1 MRRVTGDDHVAV
13 PAAHSTHHA
22 EFPAS
27 NMPQDSSYHGFY
39 INLDRSPERRQN
51 FERQLAELRMEDRYQ
66 RFPGVDGK
74 TLNLSSVALKPGEVG
89 VFLSHHRALEQARE
103 LGTCVHILEDDALLS
118 EHVVPVI
125 EDAVA
130 ANLFEQYDILFTDMM
145 VHCHIGFMKSLKSK
159 FDNIEM
165 PPPHPLRLHQ
175 LQIIDLGK
183 IFHAAF
189 QSYVVGAKSIDR
201 ILALYRQEIA
211 SGIKTPVDIF
221 IQQQVL
227 AGRLRAACVFPFI
240 TSFHLEDVVTSTIAD
255 QGERIGQPTIMVMA
269 VLRYLFFLGCD
280 LDHAKRILDAATSS
294 NRTKTDGR
302 HALMVQATEF
312 VMSNDFTEF

>member
-1 MRRVTGDDHVAV
+1 MTIHLPVSDAQLRILWGSQLPDMA
-13 PAAHSTHHA
+13 
-22 EFPAS
+22 
-27 NMPQDSSYHGFY
+27 QQQSSFHGLY
-39 INLDRSPERRQN
+39 INLDRSPERRRN
-51 FERQLAELRMEDRYQ
+51 FEKQLAELNIGDRYF

-74 TLNLSSVALKPGEVG
+74 TLNLTSSPLKPGEVG
-89 VFLSHHRALEQARE
+89 VFLSHSRALEQARG
-103 LGTCVHILEDDALLS
+103 LGKCVHILEDDALLS

-130 ANLFEQYDILFTDMM
+130 ANLFERYDLLFTDMM
-145 VHCHIGFMKSLKSK
+145 VHCHIGFMKSLKSQ
-159 FDNIEM
+159 FDKIEM

-175 LQIIDLGK
+175 LQIIDLSTV
-183 IFHAAF
+183 FHAAF

-201 ILALYRQEIA
+201 LLALYRQEIA
-211 SGIKTPVDIF
+211 GGIKTPVDIF

-240 TSFHLEDVVTSTIAD
+240 TSFRLEDVVTSTIAD

-269 VLRYLFFLGCD
+269 VLRYLFFLGSD
-280 LDHAKRILDAATSS
+280 LDHAKKILDAATSS
-294 NRTKTDGR
+294 NRSKTDMR

-312 VMSNDFTEF
+312 VMSDDFSGS